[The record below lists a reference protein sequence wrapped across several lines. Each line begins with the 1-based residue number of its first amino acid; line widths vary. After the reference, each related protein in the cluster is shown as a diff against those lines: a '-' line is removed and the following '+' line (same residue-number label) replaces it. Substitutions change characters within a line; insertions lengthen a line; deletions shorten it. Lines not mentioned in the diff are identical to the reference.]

1 MNMTGNTIL
10 ITGGASGIG
19 LALAKRFSARGNS
32 VIIAGRRAEALADAK
47 RSVPAL
53 HTLVAD
59 VSTEAGRIAL
69 AETALAQFP
78 ALNMLVNNAGV
89 QKRPAPLTQTQ
100 DWSAH
105 KAEIATNLE
114 APMHLSMLMIPHFL
128 KAPSAAII
136 NITSGL
142 AFVPIAFMPTYC
154 LTKAA
159 IHSFSQ
165 TLRHQLRETQIG
177 VIEIAPPAVNTDL
190 GGPGLHTFGAD
201 VDAFADHCFVMM
213 DKGAVEFGYESS
225 ETRRVAGFQE
235 REQAFAQMN
244 TARI

>member
-1 MNMTGNTIL
+1 MTMTGNTIL
-10 ITGGASGIG
+10 VTGGASGIG
-19 LALAKRFSARGNS
+19 LALAKRFSARGNT
-32 VIIAGRRAEALADAK
+32 VILAGRRAEALAKAK
-47 RSVPAL
+47 HAEPKF
-53 HTLVAD
+53 HTLTAD

-69 AETALAQFP
+69 AGAARAQFP
-78 ALNMLVNNAGV
+78 ALNMLVNNAGI
-89 QKRPAPLTQTQ
+89 QQRPAPLTQAQ

-105 KAEIATNLE
+105 KAEIGTNLE
-114 APMHLSMLMIPHFL
+114 APVHLSMLLIPHFL

-136 NITSGL
+136 NVTSGL

-159 IHSFSQ
+159 LHSFSQ
-165 TLRHQLRETQIG
+165 TLRHQLRDTPIG

-190 GGPGLHTFGAD
+190 GGPGLHTFGVD

-213 DKGAVEFGYESS
+213 DKGAVEFGYETS
-225 ETRRVAGFQE
+225 EARRVSGFQE

-244 TARI
+244 ATRT